1 MWGLSC
7 IMIAHAVYIGVMAS
21 FACSAEPCLVSAVAI
36 ADHIAR
42 GTAHPGGAWNR
53 GCTVA
58 TLPEV
63 PLPNERLGAE
73 LTEAETLR

>member
-7 IMIAHAVYIGVMAS
+7 IMIAHAVYIEIRDYLRA
-21 FACSAEPCLVSAVAI
+21 PNLPAVALL
-36 ADHIAR
+36 
-42 GTAHPGGAWNR
+42 PLL
-53 GCTVA
+53 A

-63 PLPNERLGAE
+63 PLPNERMGAE